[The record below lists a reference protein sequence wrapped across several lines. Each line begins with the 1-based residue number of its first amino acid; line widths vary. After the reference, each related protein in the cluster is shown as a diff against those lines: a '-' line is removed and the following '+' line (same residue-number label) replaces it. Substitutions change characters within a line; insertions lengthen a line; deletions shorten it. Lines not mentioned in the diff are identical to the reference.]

1 MPNNYFQF
9 KQFTIEQHHAAMK
22 VGTDGV
28 LLGAWANIENV
39 KSILDIGTGTG
50 LIALMLAQRST
61 AQIDAIDID
70 EDAISDARFNFS
82 HSPWDS
88 RLALFHT
95 SLQDYAE
102 TTPKRYDLIVSNPP
116 YFNHK
121 HQTANNA
128 RTVARQHETLNFSD
142 LLLGASKLLNPEG
155 HFAVVLPFEAENQ
168 FRIEALK
175 HGLFTTRAM
184 RVKPNHNRPYK
195 RILLQIQH
203 QKDKLIEEELTIE
216 TNIRHVYTPEFTRLV
231 RDFYLAL

>member
-1 MPNNYFQF
+1 MPNSYFQF
-9 KQFTIEQHHAAMK
+9 KQFTIEQHRAAMK

-28 LLGAWANIENV
+28 LLGAWANVENV
-39 KSILDIGTGTG
+39 ESILDIGTGTG

-95 SLQDYAE
+95 ALQDYAE
-102 TTPKRYDLIVSNPP
+102 TTPKRYNLIVSNPP
-116 YFNHK
+116 YFKHNRQTGNH
-121 HQTANNA
+121 A
-128 RTVARQHETLNFSD
+128 RTVARQHETLNFRE
-142 LLLGASKLLNPEG
+142 LLLGVSKLLRSEG

-175 HGLFTTRAM
+175 HRLFTTRAI
-184 RVKPNHNRPYK
+184 RLKPNHNKPFK
-195 RILLQIQH
+195 RVLLQFQH
-203 QKDKLIEEELTIE
+203 QEDKLIEEELTIE
-216 TNIRHVYTPEFTRLV
+216 SNTRHVYTPEFSQLV